1 MGSSPVVTSK
11 SVGKLLRRR
20 REALGLSLRQ
30 VAQRSGGHGD
40 AIPAS
45 TLVRIEQGKLD
56 PGVRRLN
63 VLLRLYDLDPEH
75 VADIVELESLAVESP
90 VGELTELI
98 ERGKKFWRE
107 GNVPHALAC
116 VFAVREHA
124 ASDPAQRLERQR
136 ATLHFAVIA
145 RNLGKTRLA
154 RKLLDDLLCEP
165 PDPSLVIGAL
175 ILASSLWNHAGS
187 RVVAWAMI
195 AQARAL
201 LGPRDTL
208 QRARVAH
215 QEAKLLLEEGRIEES
230 SHVLDA
236 AVKGYA
242 AAGEA
247 HDAMNARLLRIA
259 VIEKSAGSRAA
270 IAWARKTVSHA
281 DRLGM
286 GRQKASARIELGRLL
301 AAAGRHAEAADE
313 LRRALAA
320 GALLEDPRLIAEA
333 RAMLERAERDER

>member
-30 VAQRSGGHGD
+30 VAQRSGGRGEG
-40 AIPAS
+40 IPAS

-63 VLLRLYDLDPEH
+63 VLLRLYELDPEH
-75 VADIVELESLAVESP
+75 VADLVELESLAVESP
-90 VGELTELI
+90 VGELTDLI
-98 ERGKKFWRE
+98 ERGKQFWRE

-124 ASDPAQRLERQR
+124 ANDPGQRLERQR
-136 ATLHFAVIA
+136 ATLHFAVFA
-145 RNLGKTRLA
+145 RDLGKTRLA

-187 RVVAWAMI
+187 KVVAWAMI
-195 AQARAL
+195 AQAKAL
-201 LGPRDTL
+201 LDPTDALRG
-208 QRARVAH
+208 ARVAH
-215 QEAKLLLEEGRIEES
+215 QEAKLLLDEDRVEEASRA
-230 SHVLDA
+230 LDA
-236 AVKGYA
+236 AMRNYA
-242 AAGEA
+242 AAGEP

-259 VIEKSAGSRAA
+259 VIERSAGPRAA
-270 IAWARKTVSHA
+270 IAWARKTVAEA

-301 AAAGRHAEAADE
+301 AAAGRNAEAADE

-320 GALLEDPRLIAEA
+320 GALLEDPRVVAEA
-333 RAMLERAERDER
+333 REMLARVERDEP